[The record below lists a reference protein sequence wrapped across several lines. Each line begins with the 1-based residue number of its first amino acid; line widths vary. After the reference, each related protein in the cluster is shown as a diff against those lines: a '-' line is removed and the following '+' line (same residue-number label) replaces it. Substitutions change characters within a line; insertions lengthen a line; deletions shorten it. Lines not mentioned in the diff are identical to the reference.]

1 MAYGIMK
8 NKSQEKTTM
17 ELAQE
22 LAEAKRK
29 LADYEASAVKHRLG
43 NKGPAE
49 SQSFLSRIF
58 DSILDPFCIIDRDYN
73 IAKTNNEY
81 AQRKQ
86 KSVNALI
93 GKKCYEILYK
103 RDALCND
110 CIVKKTFMSSDPCV
124 KEQRLSLPDGT
135 EAWEEIYTYP
145 IINKKGVVTYVIQ
158 YTRDVTERKL
168 AERRQQQLLSE
179 MENINRELKDFAYIV
194 SHDLKAPLRSISSLA
209 NWITADY
216 ADKFDENGKEQMGLI
231 VLSVKRMHALIE
243 GILQYSRAGHIKE
256 ERMEIDLNELLKEV
270 IDMLSPPE
278 HIQVRVENKLPVILS
293 ERTRIKQIF
302 QNLLSNAI
310 KYIDKHQGKIKVGC
324 ADDNGYW
331 RFSVSDN
338 GPGIEEKYFH
348 KIFQL
353 FQTLKPIDESEST
366 GVGLTIVK
374 KIIVIYGGKIWLES
388 KPGYGTTFF
397 FTLPKNQNGEIKKKD
412 LSNY

>member
-1 MAYGIMK
+1 MK
-8 NKSQEKTTM
+8 DKKQNKTNK
-17 ELAQE
+17 ELVKE
-22 LAEAKRK
+22 LAETKKK
-29 LADYEASAVKHRLG
+29 LADYESSSAKHRLG
-43 NKGPAE
+43 EKGQAE

-73 IAKTNNEY
+73 IARTNKEY

-103 RDALCND
+103 RDAVCDD
-110 CIVKKTFMSSDPCV
+110 CIVEKTFMSSDPCV
-124 KEQRLSLPDGT
+124 KEKRLSLPDGT

-145 IINKKGVVTYVIQ
+145 IINKKGVVTHVIQ
-158 YTRDVTERKL
+158 YTRDITERKL

-179 MENINRELKDFAYIV
+179 IENINHELKDFAYIV
-194 SHDLKAPLRSISSLA
+194 SHDLKAPLRSIGSLA

-216 ADKFDENGKEQMGLI
+216 SDKFDEAGKEQMGLI
-231 VLSVKRMHALIE
+231 VLRVKRMHALID
-243 GILQYSRAGHIKE
+243 GVLQYSRAGRIKE
-256 ERMEIDLNELLKEV
+256 EKVEIDLNELLKDV
-270 IDMLSPPE
+270 IDMLAPPE
-278 HIQVRVENKLPVILS
+278 HIQISIQNKLPAILY

-310 KYIDKHQGKIKVGC
+310 KYMDKHQGRISVGC

-331 RFSVSDN
+331 RFSVTDN
-338 GPGIEEKYFH
+338 GPGIEERYFQ

-353 FQTLKPIDESEST
+353 FQTLKAIDESEST
-366 GVGLTIVK
+366 GIGLTIVK
-374 KIIVIYGGKIWLES
+374 KIIDMYGGKIWLES

-397 FTLPKNQNGEIKKKD
+397 FTLPKNHTAESKQKD
-412 LSNY
+412 LSN